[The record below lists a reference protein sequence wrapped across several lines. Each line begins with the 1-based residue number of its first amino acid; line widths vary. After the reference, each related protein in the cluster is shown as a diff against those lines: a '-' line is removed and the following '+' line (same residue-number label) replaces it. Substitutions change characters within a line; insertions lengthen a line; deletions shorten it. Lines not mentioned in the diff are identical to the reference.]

1 MRKNKNSAIY
11 PGSFDPVTNG
21 HLDIVR
27 RASGIFQNLIILVA
41 DNPSKKYVFNAED
54 RKDFIIKAIGETKEI
69 SVEIHKGLLA
79 EYIQKS
85 NVNIVIRGL
94 RFVSDFEYELSLAL
108 MNRKLN
114 SSIETIFLAPR
125 EELIYLSSTM
135 VKEIASFGGD
145 VSQWVPNCV
154 QGALES
160 KYKLKKK

>member
-1 MRKNKNSAIY
+1 MKKNKNFAIY

-27 RASGIFQNLIILVA
+27 RASSIFQNLIILVA
-41 DNPSKKYVFNAED
+41 DNPSKKYVFDAQD
-54 RKDFIIKAIGETKEI
+54 RKDFIIQSIKDTSGII
-69 SVEIHKGLLA
+69 VEIHNGLLA
-79 EYIQKS
+79 EYIRKS
-85 NVNIVIRGL
+85 DVNIVIRGL

-114 SSIETIFLAPR
+114 TDIETIFLAPR

-145 VSQWVPNCV
+145 VSPWVPLCV
-154 QGALES
+154 QRALE
-160 KYKLKKK
+160 KKFKLKTK